1 MSDDDPTGPKSPA
14 AMAAMLAATTGR
26 EITAEQIE
34 ADIADGAP
42 VATDGTLRLVEY
54 AAWLLKA
61 SNAKNAR
68 K

>member
-1 MSDDDPTGPKSPA
+1 
-14 AMAAMLAATTGR
+14 MAAMLAATTGR

>member
-1 MSDDDPTGPKSPA
+1 VSDDDPTGPKDPA
-14 AMAAMLAATTGR
+14 AMAAMLTATTGR
-26 EITAEQIE
+26 TITAEQVE
-34 ADIADGAP
+34 AHVADGAP